1 METSSVGA
9 QSITRGVLREIGSL
23 YVSLFIIGLVL
34 LTSYT
39 LAMGES
45 SWLSWLQPEPLLRR
59 GVIEP
64 WYQEP
69 VVNVPWWS
77 MTQAQMNHNRIVY
90 NWTHKEG
97 LKLLSWQ
104 MVIGLLGVALVLHKL
119 RMWQIVEVSRLRG
132 GKKMVVSGM
141 PVFSGTVKIRSL
153 GGVIYASGI
162 TSVSGTM
169 EDFGVFVRIC
179 W

>member
-1 METSSVGA
+1 METYTVGA
-9 QSITRGVLREIGSL
+9 QSITRGVLREIGGL
-23 YVSLFIIGLVL
+23 YASILAIGLIL
-34 LTSYT
+34 LLSYT
-39 LAMGES
+39 LAMGDN
-45 SWLSWLQPEPLLRR
+45 SWLSWLQPELLLRR

-77 MTQAQMNHNRIVY
+77 MTQEQMNHNRIVY

-97 LKLLSWQ
+97 LKFLSWQ
-104 MVIGLLGVALVLHKL
+104 MVLGLLGVALVLHKL

-132 GKKMVVSGM
+132 GKKMLVSGM
-141 PVFSGTVKIRSL
+141 PVYSGTVKIRSL
-153 GGVIYASGI
+153 GGVIYTSGI
-162 TSVSGTM
+162 SSPAGTM
-169 EDFGVFVRIC
+169 QEFGVYVRIC

>member
-1 METSSVGA
+1 METSLIGA
-9 QSITRGVLREIGSL
+9 QSITRGVLREIGGL
-23 YVSLFIIGLVL
+23 YVSLLVMGLVL
-34 LTSYT
+34 LASYT

-59 GVIEP
+59 GVIDP

-77 MTQAQMNHNRIVY
+77 MTQEQMNHNRVVY

-97 LKLLSWQ
+97 LKFLSWQ
-104 MVIGLLGVALVLHKL
+104 MVIGSFGMAMVLHKL
-119 RMWQIVEVSRLRG
+119 RLWQIVEVARLRG
-132 GKKMVVSGM
+132 GKKMVVSRM
-141 PVFSGTVKIRSL
+141 PVFSGTVKIRSSV
-153 GGVIYASGI
+153 GVIYASGI
-162 TSVSGTM
+162 KGLSGTM

-179 W
+179 